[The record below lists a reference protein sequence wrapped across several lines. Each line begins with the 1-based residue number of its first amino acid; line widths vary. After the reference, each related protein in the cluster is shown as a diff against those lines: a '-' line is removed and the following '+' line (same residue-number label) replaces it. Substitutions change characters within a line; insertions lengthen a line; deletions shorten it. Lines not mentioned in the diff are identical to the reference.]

1 MKTNEFIKSV
11 EALGFQTYVSGKKIK
26 VCDGMR
32 GYGADDPMFILT
44 SDLPEVYIPNEFYI
58 SSLERR
64 GALKLIIEYLDTPNS
79 EREEEKKYRVKF
91 PNIKQSGLPIILTK
105 VNWDGSGYTTTDCP
119 CESYIEK
126 HPELY
131 TFTEQEIKDIDERYL
146 AFKVEVTPE

>member
-1 MKTNEFIKSV
+1 MKTKEFIKSV
-11 EALGFQTYVSGKKIK
+11 EALGFQTHVREKEIR
-26 VCDGMR
+26 VCDEMR
-32 GYGADDPMFILT
+32 GYGIDSPMFILT
-44 SDLPEVYIPNEFYI
+44 SDLPEVYTQNELYI

-64 GALKLIIEYLDTPNS
+64 GVLKLIVEYLDTPNS

-126 HPELY
+126 HLEQY

-146 AFKVEVTPE
+146 AFKVEVTE

>member
-1 MKTNEFIKSV
+1 MKTKEFIKSV
-11 EALGFQTYVSGKKIK
+11 EALGFQTYVNGKKIK

-44 SDLPEVYIPNEFYI
+44 SDLPEVYVPNEFYI

-64 GALKLIIEYLDTPNS
+64 GVLKLIVEYLDTPNS

-91 PNIKQSGLPIILTK
+91 PTITRDGNAIYLQKDTGKKDPIGVDWSPK
-105 VNWDGSGYTTTDCP
+105 DFVFDEKPTD
-119 CESYIEK
+119 
-126 HPELY
+126 Y

-146 AFKVEVTPE
+146 AFKVEVKDE

>member
-1 MKTNEFIKSV
+1 MKTKEFIKSV
-11 EALGFQTYVSGKKIK
+11 EALGFQTHVREKEIR
-26 VCDGMR
+26 VCDEMR
-32 GYGADDPMFILT
+32 GYGIDSPMFILT
-44 SDLPEVYIPNEFYI
+44 SDLPEVYTQNELYI

-64 GALKLIIEYLDTPNS
+64 GVLKLIVEYLDTPNS

-105 VNWDGSGYTTTDCP
+105 VNWDGSGCTTTDHP

-126 HPELY
+126 HPEQY